1 MSKCITVQ
9 IGKIAEVVDWVL
21 VSQKGTSSYYMLIRS
36 RIIIGYRIQFCF
48 NEVLISTKALLGD
61 MIEFMAHV
69 EITLKESRHL

>member
-1 MSKCITVQ
+1 M
-9 IGKIAEVVDWVL
+9 VDWVL

-48 NEVLISTKALLGD
+48 NALLMRTKVILGD

-69 EITLKESRHL
+69 EVTLKEV